1 MSESTPTPT
10 PSLRLRVV
18 VAAVG
23 LLAVLLVVLGV
34 AIDQLVGLQARRDLH
49 DRLMATATRADAL
62 VTSGEPPSQ
71 LVAEVQGG
79 GIRAQ
84 VIDPDGISY
93 GDATL
98 PPTPPGEVPPPPS
111 RPPRDAP
118 RPAGPPDPPGPPPED
133 GPAPPRPPPPPEPT
147 STRVEHR
154 LPDGGRL
161 VLVADTTATTALL
174 GQLRTILVV
183 SAVAVLLIATVGL
196 IVLVQVAMRPLR
208 RLAGVAESITSG
220 NRGRRVCADRPGT
233 ELGRAAT
240 AFDMMLDALEH
251 SERRSQ
257 RAADDAERAEAA
269 TRSFL
274 ADAAH
279 ELRTPIA
286 GIHAG
291 AEQIVS
297 AASQRFD
304 DPTERAQRHR
314 AELVLADARRAGRLV
329 ADMLD
334 LSRIDAGLQLDTLAC
349 DLVVLAESERER
361 TAMLAPSLV
370 VTRTGVTALTL
381 TVDPVRIG
389 QILSNLADNSRRHTR
404 AGGSINID
412 VQRSDTTAT
421 LVVTDTGV
429 GVPAAQR
436 ERIFERLVR
445 LDDARSRDHGGAGLG
460 LPIARALARAH
471 SGDLVCTESA
481 TGARFVLT
489 LPVTVRSAGGSR

>member
-1 MSESTPTPT
+1 MSEPTPTPT

-34 AIDQLVGLQARRDLH
+34 TIDQLVGLQARRDLH
-49 DRLMATATRADAL
+49 DRLVATAARADAL
-62 VTSGEPPSQ
+62 VTSGVPPSQ

-84 VIDPDGISY
+84 VVDPDGISY

-98 PPTPPGEVPPPPS
+98 PSTPPGDVPPPPS
-111 RPPRDAP
+111 RPPGDAP
-118 RPAGPPDPPGPPPED
+118 RPPGPPPD
-133 GPAPPRPPPPPEPT
+133 GGPAPPRPPPPPEPT
-147 STRVEHR
+147 STRIEHR

-196 IVLVQVAMRPLR
+196 IVLVQITMRPLR

-220 NRGRRVCADRPGT
+220 NRGRRVGADRPGT

-240 AFDMMLDALEH
+240 AFDTMLDALEH

-304 DPTERAQRHR
+304 DPSERAQRHR

-361 TAMLAPSLV
+361 TAMLAPSLN
-370 VTRTGVTALTL
+370 VTRTGVTALNL

-389 QILSNLADNSRRHTR
+389 QILSNLADNARRHTP

-412 VQRSDTTAT
+412 LHRSDTTAT

-489 LPVTVRSAGGSR
+489 LPVTVRSAGATR